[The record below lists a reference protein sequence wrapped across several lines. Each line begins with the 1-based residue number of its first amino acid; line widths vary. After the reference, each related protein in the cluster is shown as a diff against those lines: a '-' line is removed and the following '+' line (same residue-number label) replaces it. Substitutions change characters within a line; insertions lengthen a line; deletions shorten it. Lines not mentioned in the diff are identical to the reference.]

1 MTELGTQSATLPA
14 GERISGPAGRREAA
28 PRRLTAAAS
37 IYAELRDAIVA
48 LRLPP
53 GMPLQERELTER
65 FGVSRTPLREALI
78 RLAEEGL
85 VDIRPQAGTAVARI
99 PLGAIPEAVIVRQ
112 ALEGALVELAALRAG
127 PEQRRALERVID
139 RQAAFAALD
148 DREAFH
154 EADEAFH
161 EAIAA
166 ASGHP
171 GIWRNVKQA
180 KMQID
185 RCRRLTLP
193 VPGRMEQVVGEHR
206 VILAA
211 LARGDAAGAR
221 EAMRVHLDAVLPD
234 ARILSRSHPD
244 FFA

>member
-1 MTELGTQSATLPA
+1 MQSATPPA
-14 GERISGPAGRREAA
+14 GGRISERAGRLQTGA
-28 PRRLTAAAS
+28 RRLTAAAS
-37 IYAELRDAIVA
+37 IYGELRDAIVA

-53 GMPLQERELTER
+53 GMPLQERELTGR

-85 VDIRPQAGTAVARI
+85 VEVRPQAGTAVARI

-112 ALEGALVELAALRAG
+112 ALEGAVVELAAHRVG
-127 PEQRRALERVID
+127 PAERQVLERVID

-161 EAIAA
+161 EAVAA
-166 ASGHP
+166 VSGHP
-171 GIWRNVKQA
+171 GIWRTVKQA

-193 VPGRMEQVVGEHR
+193 VPGRMEQVVREHR
-206 VILAA
+206 IILAA
-211 LARGDAAGAR
+211 LARGDVAASR